1 MPCSDSEARNYLDDH
16 RTQSLMKETR
26 DLEKEVNNLKKQL
39 VKNKTENELNLE
51 ADLVRL
57 NQDNI
62 NLAKKL
68 NKTTE
73 LLCNATFK
81 MFTHDNETHE
91 EYIEGL
97 WDKKEY
103 EKKPSTLLKPGT
115 KLHQWFLE
123 HTEVDAN
130 RMKEE
135 LDKIMNHKGKT
146 LQNIIKWYSGL
157 DDKEKWVFET
167 HKHFKGIKLKNL
179 LK

>member
-1 MPCSDSEARNYLDDH
+1 MPCQDAEAMDYLDDH

-26 DLEKEVNNLKKQL
+26 DLEKQVNNLQKQL
-39 VKNKTENELNLE
+39 RKNKTENELNLE

-57 NQDNI
+57 NQNNI

-91 EYIEGL
+91 KYIEGL

-103 EKKPSTLLKPGT
+103 EKKPDHILKHGT